1 MPRFEVIVGFGFIPL
16 KHQLISLFVKKNQLK
31 QINALVK
38 KKIMNGASVKKKTAG
53 CDTNLTCNMT
63 SSKEKKVLAEM

>member
-1 MPRFEVIVGFGFIPL
+1 MR
-16 KHQLISLFVKKNQLK
+16 QLRKKLTD
-31 QINALVK
+31 
-38 KKIMNGASVKKKTAG
+38 GASVKKTAG